1 MHSRYFDEPEVNS
14 AKSTPITTSAAS
26 HAPSL
31 VLGAVLGVPLGA
43 PEATGV
49 SLGAPEATGVSL
61 GAPVAVD
68 TTVLLEYVALALR
81 STGDVQRVGA
91 TFDAA
96 RRRCDVKLGVA
107 LCATPART
115 PECARAAIGATS
127 DTALWSS
134 ERARAAIGAT
144 RCILPLKSRM
154 NSHTPLT
161 EVSAQ

>member
-1 MHSRYFDEPEVNS
+1 MHSRYSDEPDLNS

-31 VLGAVLGVPLGA
+31 VFGAVLGVPLGA

-49 SLGAPEATGVSL
+49 PLGAPEATVGRGAKVGVDV
-61 GAPVAVD
+61 GAC
-68 TTVLLEYVALALR
+68 VALASG
-81 STGDVQRVGA
+81 STEEVQRVGA
-91 TFDAA
+91 AFH
-96 RRRCDVKLGVA
+96 
-107 LCATPART
+107 
-115 PECARAAIGATS
+115 AAIGAEFEAEIS
-127 DTALWSS
+127 SS

-154 NSHTPLT
+154 NSHTCCRSPLT